1 MFPRPLPIRKNDR
14 RSTTFI
20 WLLQVG
26 GGPLATGP
34 STRESGAMLLTA
46 ALEWI
51 ACDGTAARIEAGA
64 GRLFQCQNMG
74 GSASSWIPV
83 DDEESQSRVA

>member
-1 MFPRPLPIRKNDR
+1 
-14 RSTTFI
+14 
-20 WLLQVG
+20 
-26 GGPLATGP
+26 
-34 STRESGAMLLTA
+34 MLLTA